1 MLKLSNINKKFKQG
15 RKSLEILKNI
25 NLEIMQGELI
35 CLVGQSGSGK
45 STLLQVIAGLM
56 KCDSGE
62 IEFLDKKYSKLSD
75 NKISEFRLKNIGF
88 VYQYHHLLADFS
100 ALQNVMMPQ
109 RMFGVNY
116 KQAKERAEE
125 LMIKVGLEE
134 RMDHLPY
141 QLSGGQQQRVA
152 IARALVNSPKL
163 ILADE
168 PTGNLDSE
176 NARKIMD
183 IFTELAEVN
192 NSTLVIATHNV
203 EISEKAKGVITIK
216 DGVIIN

>member
-1 MLKLSNINKKFKQG
+1 MLKLTNINKSFKQG
-15 RKSLEILKNI
+15 RKNLPILKNI
-25 NLEIMQGELI
+25 NLQIEQGKVM

-45 STLLQVIAGLM
+45 STLLQAIAGLM
-56 KCDSGE
+56 KVDSGE
-62 IEFLDKKYSKLSD
+62 IEFQGENYSKLSD
-75 NKISEFRLKNIGF
+75 NKRSEFRLENIGF

-109 RMFGVNY
+109 RMLGINY
-116 KQAKERAEE
+116 KQAQEKAEE
-125 LMIKVGLEE
+125 LLIKVGLQE
-134 RMDHLPY
+134 RMEHLPY

-168 PTGNLDSE
+168 PTGNLDSD

-192 NSTLVIATHNV
+192 NSTLVIATHNI
-203 EISEKAKGVITIK
+203 EISEKAKGVIAIK
-216 DGVIIN
+216 DGEIIN